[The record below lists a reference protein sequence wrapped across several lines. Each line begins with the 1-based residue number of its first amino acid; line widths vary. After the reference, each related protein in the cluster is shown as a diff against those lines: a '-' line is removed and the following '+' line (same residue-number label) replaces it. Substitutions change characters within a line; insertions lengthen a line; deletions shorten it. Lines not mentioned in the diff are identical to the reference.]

1 MQPLLSFLSS
11 IAPRRG
17 RTALVATGLLGAVAG
32 FVPMPVQAQNPKS
45 GPTSTTPLSL
55 TAAVPTDPV
64 RARLDDETLFAEGM
78 KYMMTDE
85 PTKALAQFEKLLKQ
99 KPNNAAAHYAT
110 AQALMKTGKV
120 AEAIPHATKA
130 YDLDKTN
137 KYYTLQLAELY
148 VKQKRYGE
156 AEGLYENL
164 LKESSDNMEYG
175 VELAAIYLFDEK
187 PDKALDTYNRV
198 ERALGLNE
206 EITRQKQR
214 IYLKQNKVDKAVEE
228 AERLV
233 AYEPGD
239 PDYLVE
245 GAELLMANERDDQA
259 IGWLDRALKLNS
271 ELPQAHVLLAEIYRK
286 KGDMVRARKE
296 LDYVFANPNLEAGL
310 KARIL
315 SSYVQL
321 SDNGANS
328 QQDALKLAQ
337 DLAKTH
343 PKDARSQIMLADLLA
358 QQGKKAEARDLYAKA
373 AKLDGSTYEV
383 WGALLQ
389 LDGELNQIDSLLTH
403 SQQALEVFP
412 NQGLFWYS
420 NGSANLYKRKYA
432 EAVESLEESRKLL
445 ANAPAAEMNNLLKAV
460 NAQLGD
466 AYNGLGEHAKSDEA
480 YDLVLKEDPKNDHVL
495 NNYSYFL
502 SLRKEKLPQALEMSG
517 RLVQQHPNSATYLDT
532 HAWVLYVMKDYA
544 KARTFLEKA
553 VAADPNGVSGT
564 ILEHY
569 GDVLFQLGEKE
580 KAVEQW
586 RKAKQKGETS
596 QQLDKKIASG
606 KLYE

>member
-1 MQPLLSFLSS
+1 MQSLLSFRPLSS
-11 IAPRRG
+11 PPQRWSLLG
-17 RTALVATGLLGAVAG
+17 LTGLLGAMVSLT
-32 FVPMPVQAQNPKS
+32 PVSGQIQGPRS
-45 GPTSTTPLSL
+45 GPSTEKPLSL
-55 TAAVPTDPV
+55 TAAVATDPV
-64 RARLDDETLFAEGM
+64 RDRLDEESLFAEGM
-78 KYMMTDE
+78 KFMMTDE
-85 PTKALAQFEKLLKQ
+85 PVKAIAQFEKLLKK
-99 KPNNAAAHYAT
+99 KPGNAAAQYGM
-110 AQALMKTGKV
+110 AQALVKTGKTT
-120 AEAIPHATKA
+120 EAIPHATRA
-130 YDLDKTN
+130 NELDKTN
-137 KYYTLQLAELY
+137 KYYALQLAELY

-156 AEGLYENL
+156 AEQLYESVL
-164 LKESSDNMEYG
+164 AQSPDNIEYG

-198 ERALGLNE
+198 ERAMGLNE

-214 IYLKQNKVDKAVEE
+214 IYLKQNKLDKAVEE

-239 PDYLVE
+239 PEYLIE
-245 GAELLMANERDDQA
+245 GAQLLIENERMDQA
-259 IGWLDRALKLNS
+259 VGWLERALKLDP
-271 ELPQAHVLLAEIYRK
+271 EQPDAHILLAEVYRR
-286 KGDMVRARKE
+286 KGDMPRARKE
-296 LDYVFANPNLEAGL
+296 LDYVFANPNLEASQ

-315 SSYVQL
+315 SSYVGL
-321 SDNGANS
+321 SDNSATS

-337 DLAKTH
+337 ELAKTH
-343 PKDARSQIMLADLLA
+343 PKDARSQLMLADLLA

-373 AKLDGSTYEV
+373 AQLDGSTYEV

-389 LDGELNQIDSLLTH
+389 LDGELNQVDSLLVH
-403 SQQALEVFP
+403 SQKALELFP

-420 NGSANLYKRKYA
+420 NGSANLYKRKYQD
-432 EAVESLEESRKLL
+432 AVDALEESRRLL
-445 ANAPAAEMNNLLKAV
+445 ANAPNPEMANMVRAV

-466 AYNGLGEHAKSDEA
+466 AYNGLGNHPKSDEA
-480 YDLVLKEDPKNDHVL
+480 YELVLKEDPTNDHVL

-502 SLRKEKLPQALEMSG
+502 SLRKEKLSQAKNMSAN
-517 RLVQQHPNSATYLDT
+517 LVERNPNSATYLDT
-532 HAWVLYVMKDYA
+532 HAWVLYVMKDYD

-569 GDVLFQLGEKE
+569 GDVLFQLGDKE

-586 RKAKQKGETS
+586 KKAKQKGENS

>member
-1 MQPLLSFLSS
+1 MQPLLSFRS
-11 IAPRRG
+11 RF
-17 RTALVATGLLGAVAG
+17 ALRPSLYVLGLTGLVGVLIG
-32 FVPMPVQAQNPKS
+32 FA
-45 GPTSTTPLSL
+45 PTSAWAQMPKPGSAPTPLSL
-55 TAAVPTDPV
+55 TAAIPTDPV
-64 RARLDDETLFAEGM
+64 RDRLNDETLFAEGM
-78 KYMMTDE
+78 KFMMTDE

-99 KPNNAAAHYAT
+99 RPNNAAAHYAT
-110 AQALMKTGKV
+110 AQALVKTGKV
-120 AEAIPHATKA
+120 TEALPHATKA
-130 YDLDKTN
+130 YELDKTN
-137 KYYTLQLAELY
+137 KYYTLQLSELY
-148 VKQKRYGE
+148 VKQKRYAE
-156 AEGLYENL
+156 AEVLYENL
-164 LKESSDNMEYG
+164 LKLSNDNMEYG
-175 VELAAIYLFDEK
+175 VELAAIYLFDDK

-198 ERALGLNE
+198 EKALGLNE

-239 PDYLVE
+239 PDYLIE
-245 GAELLMANERDDQA
+245 GAELLMANDRDDQA
-259 IGWLDRALKLNS
+259 IGWLDRALKLNTES
-271 ELPQAHVLLAEIYRK
+271 PQAHVLLAEIYRK
-286 KGDMVRARKE
+286 KGDMARARKE

-315 SSYVQL
+315 SSYVGL
-321 SDNGANS
+321 SDNSPSS

-337 DLAKTH
+337 ELAKTH

-373 AKLDGSTYEV
+373 ARLDGSTYEV

-389 LDGELNQIDSLLTH
+389 LDGELNQVDSLLVH
-403 SQQALEVFP
+403 SQQALELFP
-412 NQGLFWYS
+412 NQGLLWYS

-432 EAVESLEESRKLL
+432 EAAEALEESRKLL
-445 ANAPAAEMNNLLKAV
+445 SNAPSAELEAMLQAV

-466 AYNGLGEHAKSDEA
+466 AYNGLGDHAKSDEA
-480 YDLVLKEDPKNDHVL
+480 YENVLKADPKNDHVL

-502 SLRKEKLPQALEMSG
+502 SLRNDKMPRALEMST
-517 RLVQQHPNSATYLDT
+517 RLVQQNPNSATYLDT

-544 KARTFLEKA
+544 QARTFLEKA
-553 VAADPNGVSGT
+553 LAADPNGVSGT
-564 ILEHY
+564 IIEHY
-569 GDVLFQLGEKE
+569 GDALFKLGEKD

-586 RKAKQKGETS
+586 KRAKQKGETS

-606 KLYE
+606 TL

>member
-1 MQPLLSFLSS
+1 MQPILSLLPS
-11 IAPRRG
+11 PRTHSG
-17 RTALVATGLLGAVAG
+17 RYGLWFAGLLGTMASLVLT
-32 FVPMPVQAQNPKS
+32 PVQAQNPA
-45 GPTSTTPLSL
+45 PPLSL
-55 TAAVPTDPV
+55 TAPVPVDET
-64 RARLDDETLFAEGM
+64 RARLEEETLFADGM

-85 PTKALAQFEKLLKQ
+85 PTKALAQFEKLLQK
-99 KPNNAAAHYAT
+99 KPNNPAARYAA

-120 AEAIPHATKA
+120 VDAIPYALKA
-130 YDLDKTN
+130 YEADKTN
-137 KYYTLQLAELY
+137 KYYNLLLAELY
-148 VKQKRYGE
+148 VKQKRYAE
-156 AEGLYENL
+156 AERLYEDL
-164 LKESSDNMEYG
+164 LKQSADNMEYG

-187 PDKALDTYNRV
+187 PDKALETYNRV
-198 ERALGLNE
+198 EKALGLNE

-214 IYLKQNKVDKAVEE
+214 IYLKQNKIDKAVEE
-228 AERLV
+228 AEKLV

-239 PDYLVE
+239 PDYLLE
-245 GAELLMANERDDQA
+245 GAELLMANDRDDQA
-259 IGWLDRALKLNS
+259 IGWLERALKLS
-271 ELPQAHVLLAEIYRK
+271 PELPQAHVLLAEIYRK
-286 KGDMVRARKE
+286 KGDMTRARKE
-296 LDYVFANPNLEAGL
+296 LDFVFANPNLEAGL

-315 SSYVQL
+315 SSYVGL
-321 SDNGANS
+321 SDNSANA

-337 DLAKTH
+337 ELAKAH
-343 PKDARSQIMLADLLA
+343 PNDARSQLMLADLLV

-373 AKLDGSTYEV
+373 AQLDGSTYEI

-389 LDGELNQIDSLLTH
+389 LDGELNQVDSLLVH
-403 SQQALEVFP
+403 SQKALELFP

-420 NGSANLYKRKYA
+420 NGTANLYKRKYP

-445 ANAPAAEMNNLLKAV
+445 ANATTAELESLMKAV

-466 AYNGLGEHAKSDEA
+466 AYNGIGDHAKSDEA
-480 YDLVLKEDPKNDHVL
+480 YELVLKDDPRNEHVL

-502 SLRKEKLPQALEMSG
+502 SLRKDKLDRALTMSTMLIE
-517 RLVQQHPNSATYLDT
+517 RNPNSPTYLDT
-532 HAWVLYVMKDYA
+532 HAWVLYVRKEYA

-569 GDVLFQLGEKE
+569 GDVLFQLGEKD

-586 RKAKQKGETS
+586 KKAKQKGENS